1 MCPGVLSP
9 EIQLG
14 FKLRQG
20 PQGQMSNNELMPA
33 VGEDEFLQPQ
43 DEGEENQALWTKK
56 SCSRSL
62 ATVLFPQA
70 EGSRTH
76 QNFQGPEAEN
86 SNAVTPPDKERSE
99 DRSSPEISLLSGIIT
114 VPGVVSSEDKLSVDS
129 EKTATTPNN
138 VSEPGQE
145 VAATMTRKER
155 KGEESSLETFVSAI
169 DRLLPSPE
177 IVQEE
182 GLFEI
187 MSDFEAGELLDT
199 LSCSLSSMS
208 MSLEGH
214 RDLLANAADCLPDEL
229 LAALNTLSED
239 GAEPVC
245 PSREGD
251 GALRAGGECS
261 GEGPCADHT
270 DDYTQI
276 AEMIFESLCSVPLL
290 EQDSKAAEPQNK
302 RQSTQQTVEDPHPL
316 GSQTLQQP
324 SSISCDPANNE
335 GTSGLLGNSSVQ
347 AAPCVL
353 RRSSRLKADRQT
365 QYTDD
370 LCTGPESTWP
380 NRPVCE
386 RRTKSS
392 SATEK
397 SRIQDPAVMTESK
410 GKSVRSSRPQV
421 RKNKRSTGRKAQ
433 MKMNNIPLSCI
444 NRRNAFGENLLYKAA
459 VHDDVDLIKLCIK
472 KGGNVNQQSY
482 AGWTPLHEACV
493 GGFYQVVSELLE
505 GGADVNIRGMHQI
518 TPLHDAVKN
527 GHYKV
532 AKLLLVKGA
541 DPSLRSENGGCAL
554 DETQDSSMRRLLQ
567 RYLPERGELRGAGA
581 AAQNSNSDQLDVED
595 AHQHKKPKFSSKN
608 GTGFPCDKNSNRQ
621 KTAYA
626 EVGKESEETFPTDQ
640 VIYEYCKEDSQDTRA
655 RKPKPK
661 QSALKQRRSARLRK
675 DTLQTVNSLNRK
687 VSNDKERRGT
697 LHESTQVGETA
708 QESHPRKT
716 RADSS
721 SRKTDGRITH
731 QQGVLQTHGLP
742 EESYDSPSP
751 PLSNLQSMSGSNTET
766 HLTPKKT
773 RGQKPDVSGSQEV
786 KWSGLQSVDQPEV
799 VSFPGLCSHHEM
811 ELVDTSAGQQPRT
824 PQKLEQVK
832 PDTFHKNRKSGG
844 KAKNLN
850 KWETSFLS
858 FIKDNVND
866 AAAADDDGGD
876 SYTCEETVPAEKM
889 ACSVAS
895 KNSYTCDETVT
906 NRKDVGL
913 QQYLPSEDQFSQESQ
928 LKADSPAILPQQ
940 EAAHF
945 AESVSTVVSGQ
956 HNAVSEQYA
965 EQPSFDHS
973 LDNSE
978 LTSLAPTRVLSAQ
991 EVSKSNN
998 RQELLKKTQ
1007 DDSSRAPTSLMSQT
1021 DTLALG
1027 KVRRNEETH
1036 RSCTDKDQQARSPDE
1051 LLHTVVYPHVVET
1064 TEADKRKQGFPGSHI
1079 THDRDLPPIDTA
1091 DKESTDI
1098 SQHRQRAEAEVS
1110 HNPEMKTAGVNKRM
1124 AKGESRLHLAARR
1137 GDVAL
1142 PRTLLESGADVNQ
1155 GENAGWTPL
1164 HEASS
1169 KGFSDIT
1176 AELLKSGAGVN
1187 CENPDGILALH
1198 DTAANSH
1205 LQATEILLQHGAS
1218 PSQKNEEQR
1227 TAVDEAR
1234 DEAVKELLTSHGAV
1248 KVAGREERSAAAA
1261 GAGAVKIPTARS
1273 KRKKKQCD
1281 DCRPAASPGLEH
1293 QGETQQAR
1301 PGHQTI
1307 SDILQ
1312 DIEEKQEH
1320 LLQFEIRSPEDADQY
1335 IEKMLMI
1342 KEVMDNVLAKQ
1353 KVERDDLAKKYRVS
1367 IESFKHGVLREQL
1380 ASLASRQ
1387 KNLLVVARKQKEVSL
1402 KIQNYKNVMSTSG
1415 LGLKKLPPSSGI
1427 AAEDSHAF
1435 ASLENPAQPRCP
1447 GLSPLSQVC
1456 GSTQETQL
1464 SLEMWRDS
1472 QNANIGLRAET
1483 EGREELPGSEQSSKQ
1498 HVKNRTWDELSKSS
1512 QLDDTTKA
1520 ESPSQPVALFANTG
1534 CSEIKSN
1541 PVETTPE
1548 GPQLYSPSAVA
1559 GILNVSETTG
1569 VLAPKTAHQAAAVCD
1584 GALSAD
1590 DPVRESRKAASQE
1603 QARMASESQAGRNT
1617 AVLGREMW
1625 QQSKPGLK
1633 KPAFAIPQ
1641 TYDNQS
1647 ASSSGSDSQH
1657 TAKKPL
1663 TCSSAPKKKCVQ
1675 LKDLI
1680 SLGRVSPG
1688 SNILEFKTQE
1698 TTHKASVLLSGRI
1711 KAESGQVYQNPVA
1724 WVKDLLGGSSHVTWN
1739 YAWSKVTYLG
1749 KELLKY
1755 TSEEVPTPPEPN
1767 LAPQHQSCL
1776 SGASQETVQSVP
1788 HYLQIKEILLS
1799 DDQEYLPPHIMDR
1812 HWKFYV
1818 ECEQLT
1824 F

>member
-1 MCPGVLSP
+1 MERGGDGGDGGSVVEGSVSDGDLEEDELPWRRLFFDQHASLGPELGVCPGGSGMCPGVLSP

-33 VGEDEFLQPQ
+33 VGEDEFLQ
-43 DEGEENQALWTKK
+43 
-56 SCSRSL
+56 
-62 ATVLFPQA
+62 
-70 EGSRTH
+70 
-76 QNFQGPEAEN
+76 
-86 SNAVTPPDKERSE
+86 ERSE

-335 GTSGLLGNSSVQ
+335 GTSGWTPLHEACVGGFYQVVSELLEGGADVNIRGMHQITPLHDAVKNGHYKAANSSLQRLDVIIFSQTLFLKGNSAFCILFAGQS
-347 AAPCVL
+347 
-353 RRSSRLKADRQT
+353 LKT
-365 QYTDD
+365 
-370 LCTGPESTWP
+370 
-380 NRPVCE
+380 
-386 RRTKSS
+386 
-392 SATEK
+392 SAEILYFSLTYD
-397 SRIQDPAVMTESK
+397 SIQDPAVMTESK

-482 AGWTPLHEACV
+482 AVFL
-493 GGFYQVVSELLE
+493 Q
-505 GGADVNIRGMHQI
+505 
-518 TPLHDAVKN
+518 
-527 GHYKV
+527 V

-567 RYLPERGELRGAGA
+567 RYLPEHFSCLSFS
-581 AAQNSNSDQLDVED
+581 QNSNSDQLDVED

-1261 GAGAVKIPTARS
+1261 DRVPVGVKAVSRIS
-1273 KRKKKQCD
+1273 EC
-1281 DCRPAASPGLEH
+1281 CSPECWVS
-1293 QGETQQAR
+1293 
-1301 PGHQTI
+1301 HQTI